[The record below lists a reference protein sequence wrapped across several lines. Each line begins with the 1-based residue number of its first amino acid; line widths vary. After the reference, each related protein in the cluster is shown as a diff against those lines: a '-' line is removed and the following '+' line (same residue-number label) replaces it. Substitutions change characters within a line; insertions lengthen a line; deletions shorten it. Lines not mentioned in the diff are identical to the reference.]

1 PLDFTDPLPDD
12 RRGRLD
18 VVQAASVG
26 PQELGLVSDGQSA
39 LLHRL
44 DGPPGIIAVVVI
56 DVRGPRQDVFV
67 ELREA
72 RRRGLITLKAGDAV
86 LAEGLAGQALQG
98 GVMKKR
104 VIPLPGIDPVF
115 VPLACEV
122 PRPFSSSLVQR
133 VQGFFCTKRAPVWW
147 KRLPELFVSP

>member
-1 PLDFTDPLPDD
+1 MARIPCAHRLPTGDGGLRLEGRLDLLSRRPPVRPLDFTDALPDD

-26 PQELGLVSDGQSA
+26 PQERGLVGDGQSA

-56 DVRGPRQDVFV
+56 DIRGPGQDVPV

-72 RRRGLITLKAGDAV
+72 RWRSLIPLKASDTV

-98 GVMKKR
+98 GQ
-104 VIPLPGIDPVF
+104 
-115 VPLACEV
+115 LA
-122 PRPFSSSLVQR
+122 L
-133 VQGFFCTKRAPVWW
+133 
-147 KRLPELFVSP
+147 

>member
-1 PLDFTDPLPDD
+1 M
-12 RRGRLD
+12 REERGGVL
-18 VVQAASVG
+18 
-26 PQELGLVSDGQSA
+26 
-39 LLHRL
+39 
-44 DGPPGIIAVVVI
+44 
-56 DVRGPRQDVFV
+56 
-67 ELREA
+67 
-72 RRRGLITLKAGDAV
+72 LITVGEE
-86 LAEGLAGQALQG
+86 EGQTGGRQALSHLMQHPL

-147 KRLPELFVSP
+147 KRLPELFVSPLWWWWRPSQQHSRSGQSTHSWPGPVPSV